1 MTRTDISVEAAKAT
15 PPAVVVASNKLLGMD
30 LPTVVAIATLLY
42 LVIQIAYLIW
52 KWMHEAGDRR
62 KSKQPVECDR
72 RQRGSANRTLVA
84 VMAISAAGFAA
95 WVANEGSTPA
105 VVVSGETRLA
115 PHIPTKGDVPT
126 IGHGS
131 TRYEDGTPVKLTDP
145 PITRARAE
153 ALARNL
159 LSEDER
165 RFRASIPGVR
175 LYQIEYDLY
184 VDFIGQF
191 GIGNWNK
198 SSMRRYLLAGDYP
211 AACNAL
217 LMYRFQ
223 AGRDCAKPENWGPKG
238 CKGVWTRQQE
248 RHRKCVSAGR
258 S

>member
-1 MTRTDISVEAAKAT
+1 MTRTEISVEAAKAT

-42 LVIQIAYLIW
+42 LVIQIAYLLW
-52 KWMHEAGDRR
+52 KWRNEHHDRSHVR
-62 KSKQPVECDR
+62 DK
-72 RQRGSANRTLVA
+72 QRGSVNRTLVA
-84 VMAISAAGFAA
+84 VMAISAAGFAT

-159 LSEDER
+159 LSDDER
-165 RFRASIPGVR
+165 RFKASIPGVR

-198 SSMRRYLLAGDYP
+198 SSMRRHLLASDYP
-211 AACNAL
+211 VACNAL
-217 LMYRFQ
+217 LLYRFQ
-223 AGRDCAKPENWGPKG
+223 AGRDCSKPENWGPKG
-238 CKGVWTRQQE
+238 CKGVWTRQQD
-248 RHRKCVSAGR
+248 RHRKCINAQGEVK
-258 S
+258 